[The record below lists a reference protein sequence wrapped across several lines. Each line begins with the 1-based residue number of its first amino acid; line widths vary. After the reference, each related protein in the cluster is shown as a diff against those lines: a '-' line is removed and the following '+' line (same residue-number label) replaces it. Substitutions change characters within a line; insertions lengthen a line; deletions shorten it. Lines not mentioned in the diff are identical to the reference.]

1 MGRVVLSWP
10 DLGLSGPQ
18 IMAVLNVTPDSFS
31 DGGRLFD
38 SRPHL
43 GHIVDQAALSVAEGA
58 TILDIGGES
67 TRPGA
72 DPVSEDEELS
82 RVVPVVEALAS
93 RFEAVLS
100 VDTSTAV
107 VMTEAA
113 QAGARLINDVR
124 ALTRPGAL
132 EAALETGLPVS
143 LMHMQGSPK
152 TMQDNPT
159 YHDPVA
165 EVKAWLLE
173 RAEVC
178 QVAGIKRNQI
188 LIDPGFGFGKTLAH
202 NVALFQQM
210 NQLID
215 TGYPV
220 VVGVSRKSMIGEI
233 TGRPL
238 AQRTVGSATAAAM
251 AAMTGASVLRVH
263 DVAETRDAMAV
274 MRQLT
279 QGMQQ

>member
-1 MGRVVLSWP
+1 MGRAILSWP
-10 DLGLSGPQ
+10 DLGLNGPQ

-38 SRPHL
+38 SRPQL
-43 GHIVDQAALSVAEGA
+43 DHIVDQAALSVAEGA

-100 VDTSTAV
+100 VDTSTAS

-152 TMQDNPT
+152 TMQDNPA

-173 RAEVC
+173 RADIC

-202 NVALFQQM
+202 NVALFQQL
-210 NQLID
+210 NQFVE
-215 TGYPV
+215 TGYPL

-251 AAMTGASVLRVH
+251 AAMAGASVLRVH